1 MSTERAQLERNADYD
16 MLGYNAMNK
25 CSTMARGGD
34 IRQGQA
40 MIKNFKRKMQ
50 QNIQSEEQADQY
62 R

>member
-25 CSTMARGGD
+25 GSTLARGGD

-50 QNIQSEEQADQY
+50 QNIQSPEQADQY